1 MGYLIK
7 FNTYLNRFLAFWSG
21 IAILALTAIAAG
33 NMLFRVVYVP
43 INGSYELIG
52 FFGAVATGLA
62 LGYAQIRKDHI
73 IVTIFTDKFSKRTN
87 KFLDGFNYI
96 VNMIFFSIVSWETL
110 KWGMKIARIG
120 ELFETLKIIYHPFV
134 YCLAFGFAALSFTL
148 LIDFLKIFYKGATE

>member
-7 FNTYLNRFLAFWSG
+7 FNLYLNRFLAFWSG
-21 IAILALTAIAAG
+21 VAILALTAIAAG

-62 LGYAQIRKDHI
+62 LGFAQIRKDHI
-73 IVTIFTDKFSKRTN
+73 IVTIFTDRFSKRTN
-87 KFLDGFNYI
+87 KILDGFNYFI
-96 VNMIFFSIVSWETL
+96 NMIFFALVSWETL

-120 ELFETLKIIYHPFV
+120 ELSETLKIVYHPFV
-134 YCLAFGFAALSFTL
+134 YCLALGFAALSLTL
-148 LIDFLKIFYKGATE
+148 LIDLLTIFYKGAAE

>member
-21 IAILALTAIAAG
+21 VAIIFLTAIAAG

-73 IVTIFTDKFSKRTN
+73 IVTIFTDRFSKRTN
-87 KFLDGFNYI
+87 RILDGFNYLI
-96 VNMIFFSIVSWETL
+96 NMIFFSLVAWETL

-120 ELFETLKIIYHPFV
+120 ELSETLKIVYHPFV
-134 YCLAFGFAALSFTL
+134 YCLALGFAALSLTL
-148 LIDFLKIFYKGATE
+148 LIDFLTIFYKGATK